1 MCDCLIGAFM
11 PWVDKGRIPD
21 WVIRKVTRSLLSGR
35 LKSEA
40 KGGDIVAQQEAMR
53 QFIAGLRDMPI
64 AINTSDANEQHYEV
78 GTLTL
83 RRLVPDPG
91 VRSRPST
98 SILFWDRGK
107 NIHVVST
114 RIRRQRWR
122 VSSVVS

>member
-1 MCDCLIGAFM
+1 M

-78 GTLTL
+78 RDT
-83 RRLVPDPG
+83 PP
-91 VRSRPST
+91 T
-98 SILFWDRGK
+98 SVGA
-107 NIHVVST
+107 
-114 RIRRQRWR
+114 
-122 VSSVVS
+122 